1 MEDEEES
8 VRCSIRT
15 EVALGISV
23 LLSGRQGSRAGL
35 LVSLSGL
42 VQSALVMRGFI
53 LSSEEDAEAV
63 YMGPL
68 PSRRLRSP
76 WKTNGTIGLH

>member
-1 MEDEEES
+1 MEDKEES

-23 LLSGRQGSRAGL
+23 LSRRQGSPAGL